1 MNKTKIFNWEK
12 EHSYHPKLLLNKWN
26 KKLLKRNFNT
36 KDAIHGNIAE
46 QETVTRKWNDTFEPE
61 EEKFCIFDL
70 LKKIHHKAA
79 SVSSGVF
86 VIKEKSEKSCSTE

>member
-1 MNKTKIFNWEK
+1 M
-12 EHSYHPKLLLNKWN
+12 
-26 KKLLKRNFNT
+26 
-36 KDAIHGNIAE
+36 
-46 QETVTRKWNDTFEPE
+46 TRKWNDTFEPE